1 MENSLNDNIIAQE
14 IVKKIKHE
22 LFEDMSKQDIKEKIK
37 DAFPN
42 FPDHMFEVC
51 YSEAYTTLIEDLSQ

>member
-1 MENSLNDNIIAQE
+1 MDKGLESNIIAQE
-14 IVKKIKHE
+14 IVRKIKHE

-37 DAFPN
+37 AAFPN

-51 YSEAYTTLIEDLSQ
+51 YSEAYTTLANDLSE